1 MARPRN
7 QFRIVT
13 NVNIDAGAYD
23 KFRALTAGRSTQ
35 AAITDLVRWFNSQ
48 PEDVRE
54 LLLSRISK
62 ANQVKVLRAVIRQ
75 MRK

>member
-7 QFRIVT
+7 ESRTVT
-13 NVNIDAGAYD
+13 NCNIEREAYD
-23 KFRALTAGRSTQ
+23 RFRELTEGRSTQ
-35 AAITDLVRWFNSQ
+35 AAVTALVTWFNSQ

-54 LLLSRISK
+54 LLLSKISK

-75 MRK
+75 MK